1 MYIYEIIFKFIIY
14 IYKMSIVVKNIT
26 IMRNNVLFINQ
37 PMWEIIFWKKDNVTI
52 AVIGIEN

>member
-1 MYIYEIIFKFIIY
+1 
-14 IYKMSIVVKNIT
+14 MSIVVKNIT